1 MGLTDFF
8 VPDRCVE
15 KFRERPLGPQMDPF
29 CDWLVARGFRWDT
42 VRGHVSRVSHLSR
55 YLRGVGLDECEQL
68 DSATVDRF
76 LDLHRCGLHCQCGR
90 GVSHAGLR
98 WSVGRF
104 VQFLGEVGVVDFPL
118 CCRPPYAPVL
128 DRFTQWLKDYR
139 NSAAGT
145 IELRRQYLVQFLDL
159 LGGDAGPEQL
169 ALLSPELVR
178 AFYLD
183 YCRNRGRSARRSMQ
197 AALRM
202 FLRFCFA
209 ERYTMQD
216 LAPAVP
222 TLRTYRLATLPRGI
236 EDDDACRVLAAIDR
250 TTAVGK
256 RDYAIIQVLYSY
268 GVRGGQVRAL
278 RLDDIDWAQSRIR
291 FPAMKHGKPV
301 TQPLLDH
308 VGEAL
313 LDYLRDARPDA
324 PYAEVFLTCRAPHHP
339 FPRSSTLSG
348 ITERRMRAAGVSA
361 PTFGAHAFRHCF
373 ASRLVNGGESI
384 KAVADMIGH
393 RCLSTTFIYTKVDF
407 RTLGEVPLEWPGEE
421 VVR

>member
-8 VPDRCVE
+8 VCDRCME
-15 KFRERPLGPQMDPF
+15 RLREPPLGPQMDPF

-42 VRGHVSRVSHLSR
+42 VRGHVSGVNHLSR
-55 YLRGVGLDECEQL
+55 YLRGVGLEECKQL

-76 LDLHRCGLHCQCGR
+76 LDLHRRGRRCQCGR
-90 GVSHAGLR
+90 GVSHTGLR

-104 VQFLGEVGVVDFPL
+104 VQFLSEVGVVDFPL

-128 DRFTQWLKDYR
+128 DRFTQWLKDYQ

-209 ERYTMQD
+209 ERYTTQD
-216 LAPAVP
+216 LAAAVP
-222 TLRTYRLATLPRGI
+222 TLRTYSLARLPRGI

-250 TTAVGK
+250 ATAVGK
-256 RDYAIIQVLYSY
+256 RDYAIIQLLYSY
-268 GVRGGQVRAL
+268 GVRGGQIRAL
-278 RLDDIDWAQSRIR
+278 RLDDINWREGLLH
-291 FPAMKHGKPV
+291 FPVMKHGKPV
-301 TQPLLDH
+301 TQPLLDQ
-308 VGEAL
+308 VAEAV
-313 LDYLRDARPDA
+313 LDYLREARPEV
-324 PYAEVFLTCRAPHHP
+324 PYAEVFLTCRAPYHRFEH
-339 FPRSSTLSG
+339 SSSLSV
-348 ITERRMRAAGVSA
+348 IIERRMRAAGVTA

-373 ASRLVNGGESI
+373 ASRMVNRGESI

-393 RCLSTTFIYTKVDF
+393 RSLSTTFIYTKVDF
-407 RTLGEVPLEWPGEE
+407 RSLSEVPLEWPGKE
-421 VVR
+421 VV